1 MINTVEIKTN
11 IVKMKTKKVINTVKL
26 SQNKTFYN
34 LPVLHKPY

>member
-26 SQNKTFYN
+26 SQNKTLLQFASFT
-34 LPVLHKPY
+34 